1 MHHPDYFYIE
11 SIFFSRVQKKAPR
24 CFNAMFGSPIQI
36 YNLPYLECN
45 FHTYFRCHRPIGM
58 SRTIFII
65 RSQGETFLRGSLW
78 PGRHQS
84 QRVGNKIAHPRSSR
98 AFREFLAKLQRYVL
112 RDALSFPSAPGPS
125 SNVAFGADQGAHIID
140 VPCSSRGSCYDEKE
154 AFWSRK
160 GEISHKSIAINCS
173 PGDVEAALSSTRGQR
188 WRRNWGK
195 GRERGVRWV
204 RTADHCARPSTHRD
218 ILTN

>member
-1 MHHPDYFYIE
+1 MC
-11 SIFFSRVQKKAPR
+11 V
-24 CFNAMFGSPIQI
+24 SPFQI
-36 YNLPYLECN
+36 YNLPYLERN

-78 PGRHQS
+78 PCRHQS
-84 QRVGNKIAHPRSSR
+84 QRVGNEIVHPRSSR
-98 AFREFLAKLQRYVL
+98 AFREFFAKLQRYVL
-112 RDALSFPSAPGPS
+112 RDALSRPSTPGPS
-125 SNVAFGADQGAHIID
+125 CNVAFGADHVAHIID
-140 VPCSSRGSCYDEKE
+140 VLCRGSCDDEKE
-154 AFWSRK
+154 AFWSQK

-173 PGDVEAALSSTRGQR
+173 PGDVEAALFSTRGQR
-188 WRRNWGK
+188 WRHNWGK

-204 RTADHCARPSTHRD
+204 RTTDRCARPSAHRD